1 MGDHPPVI
9 RALFVIAMLAPAAL
23 VRAQCDDEPLQEAAA
38 MLLLDGH
45 HDAGSIEQAL
55 REAGSDL
62 PHARMR
68 RGSAAS
74 VRAWLNGLELDAPL
88 ACGSAS
94 NGEVTLAL
102 AAARAGS
109 LDPIDGGFRIEL
121 ADGYDEP
128 YLVVQDGEGEMLRL
142 GVSGGRVRVPDDV
155 PRPIRAQLV
164 ARGPDGPRPVA
175 IRAEANASIEVAGE
189 GGARARLAAL
199 RAAHDV
205 SELRDNALL
214 AREATRHA
222 REVCE
227 AGRARHVLSHGDP
240 ERRLERRGIRAR
252 VVGEAVAR
260 APSEDRAFDAIA
272 RSPAHR
278 MALVDRRFTDVGI
291 GVARHRGQR
300 CVVVTLASW
309 PRAF

>member
-1 MGDHPPVI
+1 
-9 RALFVIAMLAPAAL
+9 MLIGGTGLAH
-23 VRAQCDDEPLQEAAA
+23 AQSADRCDDEALQEAAA
-38 MLLLDGH
+38 ILLLDGRQ
-45 HDAGSIEQAL
+45 DAASIEHAL
-55 REAGSDL
+55 REAGSDV
-62 PHARMR
+62 PHARLR
-68 RGSAAS
+68 RGSARE
-74 VRAWLNGLELDAPL
+74 VRSWLDELELDAPL

-94 NGEVTLAL
+94 TGEETLAL
-102 AAARAGS
+102 AAARAGT
-109 LDPIDGGFRIEL
+109 LEPVEGGFRIQL
-121 ADGYDEP
+121 AEGYTEP
-128 YLVVQDGEGEMLRL
+128 YLVVQDAEGEMLRF
-142 GVSGGRVRVPDDV
+142 GVRGGRVQIPDDV
-155 PRPIRAQLV
+155 PRPVRVQLV

-175 IRAEANASIEVAGE
+175 IRAETNVSVEVAGE
-189 GGARARLAAL
+189 GGARNRLAAL

-214 AREATRHA
+214 SREALRHA

-240 ERRLERRGIRAR
+240 EHRLERRGIRAR

-260 APSEDRAFDAIA
+260 APTEDRAFDAIA

>member
-1 MGDHPPVI
+1 MAILSTGQ
-9 RALFVIAMLAPAAL
+9 L
-23 VRAQCDDEPLQEAAA
+23 VQAQCDDDALQDAAA
-38 MLLLDGH
+38 MLLLDRSF
-45 HDAGSIEQAL
+45 DASSIEHAL
-55 REAGSDL
+55 REAGSDV

-68 RGSAAS
+68 RGSMTE
-74 VRAWLNGLELDAPL
+74 VRAWLDALELDAPL
-88 ACGSAS
+88 ACGFAS
-94 NGEVTLAL
+94 TGDETLVL

-109 LDPIDGGFRIEL
+109 LEAIDGGFRIEL
-121 ADGYDEP
+121 AEGYGEP
-128 YLVVQDGEGEMLRL
+128 YLVVQDAEGQMLRF
-142 GVSGGRVRVPDDV
+142 GVRDGRVRIPDDV
-155 PRPIRAQLV
+155 PRPVRAQLV

-175 IRAEANASIEVAGE
+175 IRAEANASVEVAGE
-189 GGARARLAAL
+189 GGARHRLAAL
-199 RAAHDV
+199 RAAHEV

-214 AREATRHA
+214 SREAERHA

-260 APSEDRAFDAIA
+260 APTEDRAFDAIA

-309 PRAF
+309 PRTF